1 MRWALAE
8 MDDGGVRLCPLD
20 SSGRAAGP
28 VVTDAG
34 GLASAIRSRP
44 EVDRWV
50 WRATAAV
57 YPRLLAAG
65 LRVERCYDVEA
76 AENLLLGHEGRSG
89 EPRSLAAA
97 WARLRGLPVPDDPPP
112 AGSGRG
118 PQRTAD
124 SQPSLFETEGS
135 PLPPGTDPME
145 ALLAVYAGQLAR
157 TGQTTH
163 PARMRLLIAAESA
176 GMLVAAEMRR
186 AGVPWRADVHRE
198 LLDELLGERY
208 PGGLEPQRLAELA
221 DEVSRAFDRH
231 RATGSAGGARPAA
244 ASVAGTVT
252 TTGPG
257 PAGERRATGERRP
270 TGERRATG
278 EGPGSGGAPPRV
290 RPDLPAE
297 VIRAFAR
304 DGIALS
310 STRAWELR
318 RIDHPAVEPLL
329 RYKKL
334 YRLHTAHGWAWLR
347 TWVRDGRFRPEYLPG
362 GTVSGRWT
370 TNGGGALQIPKVVR
384 RAVMADPGWRLVVA
398 DADQLEP
405 RVLAAISRDPGL
417 MEVAGSDRDLY
428 AALSDRAFSG
438 DREQAKL
445 ALLGAIYG
453 QTSGDGLKNL
463 AALRR
468 RFPAA
473 VEYVDEA
480 ARAGEEGRLVRTWLG
495 RTCPPADTAGDPY
508 EEAGLP
514 PAEDGP
520 AAPGGGAGARAR
532 GRFTRN
538 FVVQGSAADWAV
550 IMLAALRQSLAPL
563 RAELVFFQ
571 HDEVIVHCPEE
582 EAERVGEA
590 IRAAGDRAG
599 RIAFGDT
606 PVRFPFTLAV
616 VDSYADAKGGPVDA
630 DL

>member
-8 MDDGGVRLCPLD
+8 TDDGGVRLCPLD

-44 EVDRWV
+44 GVDRWV
-50 WRATAAV
+50 WRSTAAV

-89 EPRSLAAA
+89 HPRSLAAA
-97 WARLRGLPVPDDPPP
+97 WARLHGLPVPEDPPQ
-112 AGSGRG
+112 AAAGRG
-118 PQRTAD
+118 PHRAAD

-135 PLPPGTDPME
+135 PLPAGTDPLE

-157 TGQTTH
+157 AGEAEH
-163 PARMRLLIAAESA
+163 PGRMRLLIAAESA

-186 AGVPWRADVHRE
+186 AGLPWRADVHRE

-221 DEVSRAFDRH
+221 DEVSRAF
-231 RATGSAGGARPAA
+231 AGSPGAPAGGTGRTGTGT
-244 ASVAGTVT
+244 AGL
-252 TTGPG
+252 
-257 PAGERRATGERRP
+257 A
-270 TGERRATG
+270 
-278 EGPGSGGAPPRV
+278 RV

-334 YRLHTAHGWAWLR
+334 YRLHTAHGWAWLQ

-384 RAVMADPGWRLVVA
+384 RAVVADPGWRLVVA
-398 DADQLEP
+398 DADQMEP

-417 MEVAGSDRDLY
+417 MDVAGSEHDLY
-428 AALSDRAFSG
+428 ASLSDRAFAG

-445 ALLGAIYG
+445 ALLGAVYG
-453 QTSGDGLKNL
+453 QTSGDGLKHL

-473 VEYVDEA
+473 VAYVDEA

-495 RTCPPADTAGDPY
+495 RTCPPAGTSDDPY
-508 EEAGLP
+508 DEAGLP
-514 PAEDGP
+514 PTEDEAP
-520 AAPGGGAGARAR
+520 AYGSSAGARAR

-538 FVVQGSAADWAV
+538 FVVQGSGADWALIV
-550 IMLAALRQSLAPL
+550 LATLRQALAPL

-582 EAERVGEA
+582 EVPQVREA
-590 IRAAGDRAG
+590 IRASGDRAG

-606 PVRFPFTLAV
+606 PVRFPFTLAA
-616 VDSYADAKGGPVDA
+616 VDSYADAKG
-630 DL
+630 